1 MVLRLKNPPMGINDL
16 PADPTDNQPRSSDIR
31 VIDTSASPLTDQHLL
46 PLPQDQPPSPTATT
60 TTAPAPAP
68 APVAAGWLPWLSHEL
83 SVGGAELWEI
93 LQIKAFVFCT
103 LGQAA
108 SAFASGGL
116 AEWLPVY
123 LIRYAGAD
131 VSSAGLLVGAAT
143 IVGGLGGT
151 ILGAKVSE
159 HYLRKVKSAYFL
171 IPALFTL
178 PAALLFVITLNAPHL
193 GTGGIGVLVI
203 AVQVI
208 PRSPPP
214 LSHHSLSPLSLSLVI
229 AVQIFFWTGIA
240 PISTVSMNVVP
251 PRLRARSCGVL
262 ILVQH
267 VLGDLISPPLIGAI
281 SDSLQVRLAP
291 WMDHACV
298 RLAPHHPSFFH
309 SRCKQPCRW
318 CGSPSWSRA
327 HGSSPAT
334 TSCALWTW
342 ICARA
347 TARWCPVTRTSS
359 QTPLRGG
366 RRWRVTDSTRRPT
379 RGRRRWPR
387 RGGRRTRRS
396 RRRPRRIQK
405 RREGR
410 ARNEGTHAIPC
421 SSLKGSTAPR
431 SSLLNP
437 QSAVS
442 VDVGQPRRGQR
453 QARSGAGAR
462 ARAGAACGGQRPG
475 GEQQGH
481 LPRHFLRPRGRG
493 LGRGR
498 GGERA
503 HTPHRA
509 GVMTCVVC
517 CV

>member
-1 MVLRLKNPPMGINDL
+1 MMVLRLKNPPMGINDL

-60 TTAPAPAP
+60 TTATAPAP

-171 IPALFTL
+171 VPALFTL

-193 GTGGIGVLVI
+193 GTGGIGV
-203 AVQVI
+203 
-208 PRSPPP
+208 
-214 LSHHSLSPLSLSLVI
+214 LVI

-291 WMDHACV
+291 RMDHAYV
-298 RLAPHHPSFFH
+298 RLAPHNPSFFH

-327 HGSSPAT
+327 RGSSPAT
-334 TSCALWTW
+334 TSCALWMWT
-342 ICARA
+342 CARY
-347 TARWCPVTRTSS
+347 
-359 QTPLRGG
+359 LY
-366 RRWRVTDSTRRPT
+366 
-379 RGRRRWPR
+379 
-387 RGGRRTRRS
+387 
-396 RRRPRRIQK
+396 
-405 RREGR
+405 
-410 ARNEGTHAIPC
+410 
-421 SSLKGSTAPR
+421 
-431 SSLLNP
+431 
-437 QSAVS
+437 
-442 VDVGQPRRGQR
+442 
-453 QARSGAGAR
+453 
-462 ARAGAACGGQRPG
+462 
-475 GEQQGH
+475 
-481 LPRHFLRPRGRG
+481 
-493 LGRGR
+493 
-498 GGERA
+498 
-503 HTPHRA
+503 
-509 GVMTCVVC
+509 
-517 CV
+517 